1 MIEKTGFYSLWI
13 KLIFQYLVRYLLL
26 RIPIRGCN
34 WSLNSFSHF
43 SVYLYIFD
51 IANRTN
57 VLSLLEHESWLFQS
71 IPYPVARIFRI
82 IPWIV
87 LPWNNICFHSEF
99 SFFLFCFF
107 FFFYLLKCYV
117 MFEQNGIFHIRSL
130 NFFVV
135 HRNEN
140 SIYIYFASPSL
151 FRFISFKQFHLT

>member
-13 KLIFQYLVRYLLL
+13 KLIFQYLVRYLLV

-99 SFFLFCFF
+99 SFFLFCSFF
-107 FFFYLLKCYV
+107 FLFAKMLCYV
-117 MFEQNGIFHIRSL
+117 RAEWNISYSKFEFFCGSSKRKFYIYISL
-130 NFFVV
+130 PHLFFV
-135 HRNEN
+135 
-140 SIYIYFASPSL
+140 S
-151 FRFISFKQFHLT
+151 FHLNNFI